1 MLGNLARANALARVP
16 GLHENDPVDTL
27 RWIALG

>member
-16 GLHENDPVDTL
+16 ALHEDAAADVL
-27 RWIALG
+27 SWIALG